1 MIKLIKAVKEIFGF
15 IKTLFNILMSI
26 FKTIGLAFGYLIKI
40 VQIAFTTIST
50 LPSWLTAFATI
61 TICISI
67 VYFII
72 GRNTGKSE

>member
-1 MIKLIKAVKEIFGF
+1 MIKLIKAIKEIFGF

-40 VQIAFTTIST
+40 VQIAFTVIST